1 MTTTR
6 YSAEE
11 LIGHLQTLPRR
22 AQLRYALDILSEADE
37 HTEQLAHITS
47 IVWTYLV
54 QEELWE
60 ADSMTLEE
68 IKASINWSEVCKRI
82 SAYRETQK
90 RRDRDSKGINTYWG
104 GSYKDLL
111 PQEMLPP
118 YVSANL
124 L

>member
-1 MTTTR
+1 
-6 YSAEE
+6 
-11 LIGHLQTLPRR
+11 
-22 AQLRYALDILSEADE
+22 
-37 HTEQLAHITS
+37 
-47 IVWTYLV
+47 VWTYLV

-124 L
+124 LRQLHRPSKVCSLKSRTSVRRLGEWGRSWPRNPERQT